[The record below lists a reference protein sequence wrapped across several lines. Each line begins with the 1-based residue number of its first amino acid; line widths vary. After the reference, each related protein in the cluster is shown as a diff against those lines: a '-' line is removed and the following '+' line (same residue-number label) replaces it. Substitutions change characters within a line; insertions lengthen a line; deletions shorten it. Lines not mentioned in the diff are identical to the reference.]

1 MKENTVTELHT
12 ETEDPDDFGA
22 DIDDIGE
29 ENPIEQSRLDQLLEH
44 DRRALVEDC
53 RTAII
58 SLNNFAD
65 DRSATSADM
74 NSIRKQL
81 YAKGISK
88 DALKAALCVSKLK
101 DDDLD
106 GFDLSL
112 SVLREAI
119 GKPVDVAQMRLFE
132 R

>member
-1 MKENTVTELHT
+1 MKDNTVTELHT
-12 ETEDPDDFGA
+12 ETEDPEDFGV
-22 DIDDIGE
+22 DIDNVGE
-29 ENPIEQSRLDQLLEH
+29 ENPEERSRLDQLLEH
-44 DRRALVEDC
+44 DRQTLVEDC

-58 SLNNFAD
+58 SLNSFAV
-65 DRSATSADM
+65 DRSSTNADM
-74 NSIRKQL
+74 TSIREQL

-112 SVLREAI
+112 SILREAI